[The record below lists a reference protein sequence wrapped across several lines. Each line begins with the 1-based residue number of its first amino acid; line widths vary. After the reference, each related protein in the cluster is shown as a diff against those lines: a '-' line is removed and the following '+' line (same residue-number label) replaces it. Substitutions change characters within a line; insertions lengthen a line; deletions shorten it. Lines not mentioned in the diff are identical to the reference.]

1 MKKILPFVA
10 IMLFTFCS
18 HKHPNTKHF
27 EYLKLAGYAQGT
39 TYHITY
45 ENSVN
50 QNLGK
55 QVDSILKAFDLSLSE
70 YIPNSIIS
78 RINANDPTAKTDT
91 LFNTIFQKSKIVH
104 DNTGGA
110 FDITVGPLVDAW
122 GFGPKGHKFPRKGQI
137 DTLLQYVGMEKVK
150 IVNNKV
156 IKKFPQINIDV
167 NAIAQGFSVDV
178 VCHYF
183 DSLGIKNYIVEIGGE
198 LRAKGKN
205 AKDNNWRVGIDSP
218 IDGNSHPGEDIQKIL
233 HITDKAM
240 ATSGNYRKYYEEN
253 GVKYAHHI
261 DPHTGYPAKQ
271 TILSITLIS
280 NECAMSD
287 GFATG
292 CIVVGLKKTKEFLK
306 KHPEFDAY
314 IIYSDN
320 KGQFCEFM
328 TEGVKKMITNN

>member
-1 MKKILPFVA
+1 MKNILPLVTLL
-10 IMLFTFCS
+10 LFTFCS
-18 HKHPNTKHF
+18 HKTQNTKPS
-27 EYLKLAGYAQGT
+27 EYIKIAGYAQGT

-45 ENSVN
+45 ENTVN
-50 QNLGK
+50 QNLQN

-78 RINANDPTAKTDT
+78 RINANDPSVKTDV
-91 LFNTIFQKSKIVH
+91 LFNTIFQKSRTVY

-137 DTLLQYVGMEKVK
+137 DTLLQYVGMDKVK
-150 IVNNKV
+150 IANNKV
-156 IKKFPQINIDV
+156 IKKFPQVNIDV

-178 VCHYF
+178 VCHFF
-183 DSLGIKNYIVEIGGE
+183 DSKGIHNYIVEIGGE

-205 AKDNNWRVGIDSP
+205 AKGKDWRVGVDRP
-218 IDGNSHPGEDIQKIL
+218 VDGNNQPGVEIQKVLNISN
-233 HITDKAM
+233 KAL
-240 ATSGNYRKYYEEN
+240 ATSGNYRKFYEEN

-261 DPHTGYPAKQ
+261 NPHTGYPAKQ
-271 TILSITLIS
+271 NILSVTIIS

-287 GFATG
+287 GYATG

-306 KHPEFDAY
+306 KHPELEAY

-320 KGQFCEFM
+320 NGKFCEYM
-328 TEGVKKMITNN
+328 TDGAQKMTNR